1 MIVRL
6 IGTMIVL
13 VLIAFFAG
21 FNLDNKCSVN
31 LLVHEF
37 ENVPD
42 FFTIII
48 SFVAGI
54 LFSLPFALIHRSSK
68 QKNNESAKP
77 SVKEPKKVRSFFFK
91 KKNVDEKKNEMSHTK
106 SAESTETQNEK
117 SDQSAKTP
125 EKEGE
130 SDKKTVLETDAK

>member
-6 IGTMIVL
+6 IGTLIVL

-37 ENVPD
+37 ENVPV

-106 SAESTETQNEK
+106 SAESAETQNEK

>member
-21 FNLDNKCSVN
+21 FNLDNKCAVN

-37 ENVPD
+37 ENVPV

-48 SFVAGI
+48 SFVGGI

-68 QKNNESAKP
+68 QKDNGNVKP
-77 SVKEPKKVRSFFFK
+77 PVKEPKKMTPFFFK
-91 KKNVDEKKNEMSHTK
+91 KKDVDEKKNDISHTK
-106 SAESTETQNEK
+106 SAESTETQSEK
-117 SDQSAKTP
+117 DDQSAKTP

-130 SDKKTVLETDAK
+130 SDKQTISETDAK

>member
-6 IGTMIVL
+6 IGTMIAL

-37 ENVPD
+37 ENVPV

-48 SFVAGI
+48 SFVVGI
-54 LFSLPFALIHRSSK
+54 LFSLPFAFIHRSSK
-68 QKNNESAKP
+68 QKANGNAKP
-77 SVKEPKKVRSFFFK
+77 LVKESKKVRTLFFK
-91 KKNVDEKKNEMSHTK
+91 KKNVDEKKNEMTYTK
-106 SAESTETQNEK
+106 PSESTEMQNAK
-117 SDQSAKTP
+117 DDQSAKAP
-125 EKEGE
+125 EKESE
-130 SDKKTVLETDAK
+130 SDKKPILETDAK